1 MLQLFA
7 QTLIKSLR
15 SLTSDAYKDIL
26 IDRRTMSENQNPIT
40 ISTDDEASSS
50 KLVQESQPV
59 DEAGVDIIQDNQ
71 GNDRE
76 GLLDKSSVPKFQP
89 GDHVIRWKMLK
100 AILWPIQVHGIVLS
114 SSINDDGTCTVVIAD
129 FGFSSTDDGKKRKG
143 LFAINDMMRNFYDG
157 KKDTSRGTA
166 TYGVNNDEGSKYEDE
181 KDEKDDGKRF
191 HLRTISDPNDLKKWN
206 KVNYGQSLFS
216 SAGKLDKLKNLFKLP
231 QKKQGSDET
240 ITSGD
245 FDVISPVQSG
255 DDLFESQSPSRKG
268 EKNIQGSVENAQ
280 SKPLA
285 SIKKVF
291 GAKERGYSS
300 ISRSDSDV
308 ILESTSSAEND
319 QQQQKEMPSL
329 EEMIAQANEVERRTR
344 PRFRTG
350 LSKGSSRIADDTSV
364 SSLASSKSVAS
375 NRSIKPI
382 QSMNN
387 LFKKMTFSKK
397 ATPDEYDS
405 IPDSLEEKNKNRNA
419 PKLPKSDPRTIVLAR
434 VNFILAEQDKPEN
447 ESSLP
452 KYHILY
458 SNSECL
464 AVWCKTGKFSTLQAA
479 VFLHSTA
486 VGNAKSSIML
496 GAGVAATQPWLIP
509 VVGVYAIAAVG
520 MPYYV
525 LNQCKNK
532 WRESEMK
539 LTASFWETASVEVY
553 VSAIENWS
561 GLTPEKQEDSDEV
574 GTTVQNKMPSG
585 EDRDQI
591 VQV

>member
-1 MLQLFA
+1 M
-7 QTLIKSLR
+7 I
-15 SLTSDAYKDIL
+15 
-26 IDRRTMSENQNPIT
+26 
-40 ISTDDEASSS
+40 
-50 KLVQESQPV
+50 
-59 DEAGVDIIQDNQ
+59 
-71 GNDRE
+71 
-76 GLLDKSSVPKFQP
+76 
-89 GDHVIRWKMLK
+89 K

-114 SSINDDGTCTVVIAD
+114 SDVSEDGTCTVVIAD

-143 LFAINDMMRNFYDG
+143 LFGINDLMRNFYD
-157 KKDTSRGTA
+157 KKEGNGSTA
-166 TYGVNNDEGSKYEDE
+166 SSNVNNEEETKNEDE
-181 KDEKDDGKRF
+181 KEDGKRF

-216 SAGKLDKLKNLFKLP
+216 SSGKLDKLKNLFKLP
-231 QKKQGSDET
+231 QKKKDGEET
-240 ITSGD
+240 VPGD
-245 FDVISPVQSG
+245 AVSTI
-255 DDLFESQSPSRKG
+255 DDGEDFFESPNKG
-268 EKNIQGSVENAQ
+268 GQNVENTD

-291 GAKERGYSS
+291 GAKDRGYSS
-300 ISRSDSDV
+300 ISWSESDE
-308 ILESTSSAEND
+308 IQQSATFNEND
-319 QQQQKEMPSL
+319 RQKETYSL
-329 EEMIAQANEVERRTR
+329 EELIAQANEVERRTR
-344 PRFRTG
+344 PRFRKG
-350 LSKGSSRIADDTSV
+350 LSKGSSKVADDTSV
-364 SSLASSKSVAS
+364 STMASSKSVTS
-375 NRSIKPI
+375 NRSIRPI

-387 LFKKMTFSKK
+387 LFKKISFPKRN
-397 ATPDEYDS
+397 APDEYDA
-405 IPDSLEEKNKNRNA
+405 IPESLEQKNKNRNA
-419 PKLPKSDPRTIVLAR
+419 PKLPKSDPRAIVLAR
-434 VNFILAEQDKPEN
+434 VRFILAEQDKPEN

-525 LNQCKNK
+525 LNQCKSK
-532 WRESEMK
+532 WRESEMQ
-539 LTASFWETASVEVY
+539 LTASFWEAAGVDVY

-574 GTTVQNKMPSG
+574 GGKKVGNKMQSEG
-585 EDRDQI
+585 EQPEI